1 MRKVNEME
9 GQEEIMK
16 KIKAMEKWI
25 EEQKDSFPI
34 ISSDRM
40 RVVNAIRI
48 VGKRIDEANA
58 VLQFLQRGQVFDLPE
73 EVVE

>member
-1 MRKVNEME
+1 ME

>member
-1 MRKVNEME
+1 ME
-9 GQEEIMK
+9 CQVDVME
-16 KIKAMEKWI
+16 KIKVMEEWI

-48 VGKRIDEANA
+48 VEKRIDEANA

-73 EVVE
+73 EVEQ

>member
-1 MRKVNEME
+1 ME
-9 GQEEIMK
+9 SQVDVME
-16 KIKAMEKWI
+16 KIKVMEEWI

-40 RVVNAIRI
+40 RVVNSIRI
-48 VGKRIDEANA
+48 VEKRIDEANA

-73 EVVE
+73 EVEQ

>member
-1 MRKVNEME
+1 ME
-9 GQEEIMK
+9 CQVDVME
-16 KIKAMEKWI
+16 KIKVMEEWI
-25 EEQKDSFPI
+25 EEQKESFPI

-48 VGKRIDEANA
+48 VEKRIAEANA

-73 EVVE
+73 EVKQ

>member
-1 MRKVNEME
+1 ME
-9 GQEEIMK
+9 CQVDVME
-16 KIKAMEKWI
+16 KIKVMEEWI

-40 RVVNAIRI
+40 RVVNSIRI
-48 VGKRIDEANA
+48 VEKRIDEANA

-73 EVVE
+73 EVKQ

>member
-1 MRKVNEME
+1 ME
-9 GQEEIMK
+9 SQVDVME
-16 KIKAMEKWI
+16 KIKVMEEWI

-48 VGKRIDEANA
+48 VEKRIDEANA

-73 EVVE
+73 EVKQ

>member
-1 MRKVNEME
+1 ME
-9 GQEEIMK
+9 SQVDVME
-16 KIKAMEKWI
+16 KIKVMEEWI

-48 VGKRIDEANA
+48 VEKRIDEANA

-73 EVVE
+73 EVEQ